1 MKWLLLPAPWGQG
14 RRHGGHSDA
23 SRTELDSAQ
32 SVRGTPC
39 GEQRQPRGLWR
50 RPSLPLTEAVWLIGQ
65 GGSGARPWASLR
77 DAGVWDLKALGK
89 GEQGGRASGV
99 CRSPALP
106 LRPCDLKTLPD
117 LSALRLPTV
126 TLRTAVLGTQE
137 ALSQRKSESPPPET
151 RPSYVPPAEHTRRES
166 QS

>member
-14 RRHGGHSDA
+14 HRHGGHRDA
-23 SRTELDSAQ
+23 PRTELDSAR
-32 SVRGTPC
+32 SVRRAPRR
-39 GEQRQPRGLWR
+39 EQRQPRGLWR
-50 RPSLPLTEAVWLIGQ
+50 RPSLPLNAAVRLVGQ

-77 DAGVWDLKALGK
+77 DAGVWDPKALGK
-89 GEQGGRASGV
+89 GEQGGQASGV

-106 LRPCDLKTLPD
+106 LRPSDPETLPD
-117 LSALRLPTV
+117 LSAPRLHTV

-137 ALSQRKSESPPPET
+137 VLSQRKSESPPPET
-151 RPSYVPPAEHTRRES
+151 RPSYVPPAKRALRES